1 MPLITLAEIIQAS
14 WALSPAERLQLLDAM
29 WDAEHPDAWP
39 ALSPEWLTEVRI
51 RSAAFDADHTNA
63 SPWQDVQARVRRTA
77 CSDPRAVDRP
87 QARDQDDRAECGR
100 HEAADEA
107 RSGKPE
113 QAE

>member
-39 ALSPEWLTEVRI
+39 ALSPEWLTEVRN
-51 RSAAFDADHTNA
+51 RSAAFDAGRMNA

-87 QARDQDDRAECGR
+87 QARDQDDRADRCR